1 MWHMCV
7 SVHSMGLC
15 VCSVCVCVC
24 VWVCRECVYV
34 CSVGHMCASCVC
46 MRKNICACIW
56 ESVCVQ
62 CGVYVC
68 VWMYAVVCVRA
79 CVCEDACSVV
89 CVCMNVYSIACVW
102 ACVCVCQSVFSFHLW
117 VRWWNS
123 LRSSG
128 SAASLYPRNH
138 LACPGSS
145 RFLIVDCWETPL
157 SPSRWE
163 MLPALLRSSLGLAV
177 LTAELSHHP
186 L

>member
-1 MWHMCV
+1 MFDGGEARWSDKQCWPSLWIYYLLTIVGAGVRCFLLGQLTLRKLAPVEMRTQENFVKVPLQSPYCPLFPYVYSV
-7 SVHSMGLC
+7 SSQT
-15 VCSVCVCVC
+15 SVLEC
-24 VWVCRECVYV
+24 VW
-34 CSVGHMCASCVC
+34 
-46 MRKNICACIW
+46 
-56 ESVCVQ
+56 
-62 CGVYVC
+62 
-68 VWMYAVVCVRA
+68 
-79 CVCEDACSVV
+79 
-89 CVCMNVYSIACVW
+89 ACVW